1 MKTSCLTQ
9 LDKMV
14 GINIA
19 IATQISFSNT
29 GFFCIDIILKQSLEE
44 NLRSQGLK
52 NEFVEDFLKNCFL
65 NIVSQKPE
73 CKICLL
79 PDNS

>member
-14 GINIA
+14 GIYIA

-29 GFFCIDIILKQSLEE
+29 GLCCIYIILKQSLEE
-44 NLRSQGLK
+44 NFRSQQLT

-65 NIVSQKPE
+65 NIISQKPE